1 MKLRLFDSKLKSE
14 RKRYLIQVGLA
25 SVSLF
30 MVLVASNFVSSALE
44 SKAVIVAAIASTT
57 FVLFIMPQSDTARPR
72 HVAGGHLVALTIGVL
87 FVWFADSFFNIQ
99 ILETSRFAFPAFAA
113 VGVGMSMLI
122 MAATDTEHP
131 PAAGTALGTLSNPIS
146 LELTLFI
153 LVSVV
158 LLLSIQIRLRKY
170 LFNLY

>member
-1 MKLRLFDSKLKSE
+1 VKLILFDSKLKSE
-14 RKRYLIQVGLA
+14 RKRYLVQVGLA

-30 MVLVASNFVSSALE
+30 IVLVASNFVSSALE

-57 FVLFIMPQSDTARPR
+57 FVLFIMPHSDTAHPR
-72 HVAGGHLVALTIGVL
+72 HVAGGHLVALAIGVL
-87 FVWFADSFFNIQ
+87 FVLFADSFLNIQ
-99 ILETSRFAFPAFAA
+99 ILEASRFAFPAFAA
-113 VGVGMSMLI
+113 AGVGLSMLI

-131 PAAGTALGTLSNPIS
+131 PAAGTALGILSNPVS

-158 LLLSIQIRLRKY
+158 LLLSIQMKLRKY